1 MAKTETVTILFTDMV
16 GSTSLSSRL
25 DPEAADKL
33 RQDHFSMLRQALAAS
48 EGAEI
53 KNLGDG
59 VMAVFSSP
67 SAAVACA
74 VSMQQAVERENRRS
88 ENPVGLRVGLSG
100 GEVTAEDDDYFGDPV
115 VEAARLCGLCG
126 GGQILTADAVRMMA
140 GRRSP
145 HGFTDLGKRELKGL
159 PEPVPVCE
167 VRWEPVAGST
177 GIPLPERLET
187 SANPVFAFFGRRA
200 EIENL
205 NDAVKSTAEGTRRI
219 AFLCGEPGI
228 GKTSLCRAV
237 SQAAHE
243 RGMAVLYGRCD
254 EDFSAAYQPFV
265 EALTYLVVHAD
276 ESLLTDHVAENG
288 GALLGLIPS
297 LAKRIPDLHGTHSAD
312 PDSERLRLFSAVVS
326 LLALGSSS
334 TGLLLVLDDLHW
346 ADRAS
351 LQLLRHVASSTQLP
365 RVMVI
370 GTYRDSEL
378 SAGHPLSD
386 TLASLRRE
394 AAMDRIDLV
403 GLEDLEIIEMMEHV
417 AGHTMDQNGLDL
429 AHALRRETD
438 GNPFFTTELLRHLG
452 ESGLVY
458 RDEAGRWVPS
468 EDLYKKGLPQSVRE
482 VVGQRVDRLG
492 NETRRVLSQAAVI
505 GRDFDIGV
513 LAPVADMDEDEL
525 LDVID
530 ESVRAGL
537 LTEVEGMVDRF
548 SFSHALTQH
557 TLYDDLG
564 ASRRARIHRRIA
576 EVLEQLYGDAPE
588 SRAAELARHFVG
600 ATKAVDVMKAL
611 TYSKKAGEDAL
622 AQSAPADA
630 VGFFVQALDLY
641 SHIVDPD
648 EGMHCDLLV
657 GLGAAQCRSGDPA
670 YRQTLLDAAAI
681 ARTLDDTA
689 RLVAAALAN
698 SRGVSSAGHVDQER
712 VEVLEDALGALAT
725 TDSPERAVL
734 LATLSAEL
742 SYIDERERLAE
753 LSSAALGM
761 ARRLDDPMT
770 LLRVTWLVYHGYVIP
785 YNLEQ
790 RLDDLRDALAIASMN
805 VDPAVALHL
814 HNSRAIACLQA
825 GDGEG
830 FDRHVEL
837 CNVMAERLDQPF
849 ERWTALVLLCNQ
861 ALVRGD
867 AASAE
872 THANEALAVGT
883 DSVPEALT
891 TFGVQLI
898 EIRRLQG
905 RLQELAGMCE
915 VIAQTAVEN
924 PGLPVLQVVL
934 ARMYCDLGR
943 KEEARTTKAEEIA
956 LGSSYFPFD
965 YAWLPGLCVLSAVL
979 VDLELLEGA
988 RAVYVR
994 LLPWGDQVASVGVT
1008 TEGPVATVLGSL
1020 AALLGDFD
1028 SAEGHFLKALEICD
1042 RLGAPYWSLRTRLRL
1057 ADTLERRGG
1066 PADAPTRAAVL
1077 NDAEAD
1083 AARHGLM
1090 HLLDSTST

>member
-1 MAKTETVTILFTDMV
+1 
-16 GSTSLSSRL
+16 
-25 DPEAADKL
+25 
-33 RQDHFSMLRQALAAS
+33 MLRQALAAS
-48 EGAEI
+48 EGTEV

-59 VMAVFSSP
+59 LMAVFSSP
-67 SAAVACA
+67 SSAVACA
-74 VSMQQAVERENRRS
+74 VAMQQAVERENRQS
-88 ENPVGLRVGLSG
+88 DNPVGLRVGLSG
-100 GEVTAEDDDYFGDPV
+100 GEVTTEDDDYFGDRV
-115 VEAARLCGLCG
+115 VEAARLCALCN
-126 GGQILTADAVRMMA
+126 GGQILTADAVRVMA

-145 HGFTDLGKRELKGL
+145 HRFTDLGKQELKGL
-159 PEPVPVCE
+159 PEPIPLCE
-167 VRWEPVAGST
+167 VGWEPVADST

-187 SANPVFAFFGRRA
+187 SANPVFGFFGRQA

-205 NDAVKSTAEGTRRI
+205 SDAVKSAANGTRRI
-219 AFLCGEPGI
+219 AFLSGEPGI
-228 GKTSLCRAV
+228 GKTSLCRTV

-254 EDFSAAYQPFV
+254 EDFSVGYQPFA

-276 ESLLTDHVAENG
+276 ESLLSDHVAENG

-297 LAKRIPDLHGTHSAD
+297 LSKRIPDLHGTHSAD

-326 LLALGSSS
+326 LLALGSAS

-346 ADRAS
+346 ADKAT
-351 LQLLRHVASSTQLP
+351 LQLLRHVVSSTQLP
-365 RVMVI
+365 RVMII
-370 GTYRDSEL
+370 GAYRDSEL

-394 AAMDRIDLV
+394 AAVDRIDLV
-403 GLEDLEIIEMMEHV
+403 GLADLEIIEIMEHV
-417 AGHTMDQNGLDL
+417 AGHTMDQTGVDL
-429 AHALRRETD
+429 ALALRRETD

-468 EDLYKKGLPQSVRE
+468 EDLYEKGLPQSVRE

-492 NETRRVLSQAAVI
+492 NATRRVLSQAAVI
-505 GRDFDIGV
+505 GRDFDIAV
-513 LAPVADMDEDEL
+513 LAPVADMAEDEL
-525 LDVID
+525 LDVMD
-530 ESVRAGL
+530 ASVQAGL

-548 SFSHALTQH
+548 SFFHALTQH
-557 TLYDDLG
+557 TLYEDLG

-576 EVLEQLYGDAPE
+576 EVLEQLYSDAPE
-588 SRAAELARHFVG
+588 VRAAELARHYVA

-611 TYSKKAGEDAL
+611 TYSKQAGEDAL
-622 AQSAPADA
+622 AQSAAADA
-630 VGFFVQALDLY
+630 AGLFVQALDLY
-641 SHIVDPD
+641 SHVVDPD
-648 EGMHCDLLV
+648 ERMHCDLLI

-681 ARTLDDTA
+681 ARALDDTA

-698 SRGVSSAGHVDQER
+698 SRGVSRAGHVDQER
-712 VEVLEDALGALAT
+712 VMILEDALGALAT
-725 TDSPERAVL
+725 TDSPERALL

-742 SYIDERERLAE
+742 SYVDERERLAE
-753 LSSAALGM
+753 VSSAALGM

-770 LLRVTWLVYHGYVIP
+770 LLRATSLVYHGNVIP
-785 YNLEQ
+785 DNVEQ

-805 VDPAVALHL
+805 VDPAVAMHL

-830 FDRHVEL
+830 FDRHVYQ

-915 VIAQTAVEN
+915 AIVQAAEEN
-924 PGLPVLQVVL
+924 PGLPVLQLVV

-943 KEEARTTKAEEIA
+943 REDARTTTAEQIA
-956 LGSSYFPFD
+956 LGSSHFPYD
-965 YAWLPGLCVLSAVL
+965 YAWLPGMCVLSAVL

-988 RAVYVR
+988 RAVYQR
-994 LLPWGDQVASVGVT
+994 LLPWEDQVASVGVT
-1008 TEGPVATVLGSL
+1008 TEGPVATALGSL
-1020 AALLGDFD
+1020 AALIGDFH
-1028 SAEGHFLKALEICD
+1028 SAEGHFVKALEVCD
-1042 RLGAPYWSLRTRLRL
+1042 RLGAPYWRLRTRLGL
-1057 ADTLERRGG
+1057 ADLLERRGE
-1066 PADAPTRAAVL
+1066 ATDAPTSTAVL

-1083 AARHGLM
+1083 AARHGLT
-1090 HLLDSTST
+1090 HLFDATRT